1 MLQHDCASRM
11 RVKNYKMRG
20 LTVRNGRPSFVNLN
34 LEFEG
39 RRAFV
44 IWDSVILGSFLL
56 KARLEI
62 DPGLLLKDAGREWD
76 YLYRGKLELPRPEL
90 N

>member
-1 MLQHDCASRM
+1 M
-11 RVKNYKMRG
+11 RVKMYKMRG
-20 LTVRNGRPSFVNLN
+20 LTVRNGMPSFVSFD

-39 RRAFV
+39 KRAFV
-44 IWDSVILGSFLL
+44 IWDSITLGSYLL

-62 DPGLLLKDAGREWD
+62 DPELLLKDAGREWD

>member
-1 MLQHDCASRM
+1 MQ
-11 RVKNYKMRG
+11 VKKYKLRG
-20 LTVRNGRPSFVNLN
+20 LTVRDGQPSFINLS

-39 RRAFV
+39 ARAFV
-44 IWDSVILGSFLL
+44 IWDSMTLGCYLL

-62 DPGLLLKDAGREWD
+62 DPNLLLKDAGRDWD
-76 YLYRGKLELPRPEL
+76 YMYRGKLVLPRPEL

>member
-1 MLQHDCASRM
+1 M
-11 RVKNYKMRG
+11 YKMRG
-20 LTVRNGRPSFVNLN
+20 LTVKNGRPSFVNLD

-39 RRAFV
+39 SRAFV
-44 IWDSVILGSFLL
+44 IWDSVIFGAYLL

-62 DPGLLLKDAGREWD
+62 DPGLLLKDSGRGWD
-76 YLYRGKLELPRPEL
+76 YLYRGKLELPRPDL

>member
-1 MLQHDCASRM
+1 MC
-11 RVKNYKMRG
+11 VKNYKMRG
-20 LTVRNGRPSFVNLN
+20 LTVKNGSPSFVNLN

-39 RRAFV
+39 KRAFV
-44 IWDSVILGSFLL
+44 IWDSVVLGSYLL

-62 DPGLLLKDAGREWD
+62 DPGLLLKDVGREWD

>member
-1 MLQHDCASRM
+1 MQ
-11 RVKNYKMRG
+11 VKKYKLRS
-20 LTVRNGRPSFVNLN
+20 LTVRDGQPSFINLN

-39 RRAFV
+39 SRAFV
-44 IWDSVILGSFLL
+44 IWDSMTLGCYLL

-62 DPGLLLKDAGREWD
+62 DPNLLLKDAGRDWD
-76 YLYRGKLELPRPEL
+76 YMYRGKLVLPRPEL

>member
-1 MLQHDCASRM
+1 M
-11 RVKNYKMRG
+11 RVKMYKMRG
-20 LTVRNGRPSFVNLN
+20 LTVKNGRPSFVNLD

-39 RRAFV
+39 KRAYV
-44 IWDSVILGSFLL
+44 IWDSVILGAYLL

-62 DPGLLLKDAGREWD
+62 DPGLLLKDSGREWD
-76 YLYRGKLELPRPEL
+76 YLYRGKLELPKPEL

>member
-1 MLQHDCASRM
+1 MQ
-11 RVKNYKMRG
+11 VKNYKMRG
-20 LTVRNGRPSFVNLN
+20 LTVRDGRPSFVNLD

-39 RRAFV
+39 KRAFV
-44 IWDSVILGSFLL
+44 IWDSVTLGCYLL

-62 DPGLLLKDAGREWD
+62 DPTLLLKDAGRGWD